1 MTIDV
6 ETRIVAQWATIYDA
20 VYTTDGSNDEPDF
33 AGWRSSITGENYT
46 AAETAEWLD
55 GTVSGVRD
63 LLPASGPRRVLD
75 VGAGSGLVVRELV
88 STVDSYVAVDISAT
102 AVERMRRTYGA
113 RPGTRF
119 LVRAADE
126 IADLGPADSPF
137 DVVVFNSVIHHFPGV
152 EYLRRVIAGAAAAG
166 RTVFLGDVHSLPLR
180 DALRL
185 CALAVRAPGP
195 LTAGRIRTWLDGQHA
210 RERELVLD
218 PGFFVD
224 VAAEHGLVADV
235 RLKPGR
241 HGTEMNLVRYDVRLL
256 APTGRI
262 LDPATLPKIPWPGGF
277 ERTPHVLTGVPHPG
291 LTPSVRA
298 LETVRRLDS
307 AEPVDVTAL
316 VGSPGEGVA
325 PADLRAEA
333 ERHGLTCYCVP
344 STVPGRYD
352 AVVAPGRWDGV
363 AWTTP
368 PPDGR
373 PAANEPAA
381 QH

>member
-1 MTIDV
+1 MTVDV
-6 ETRIVAQWATIYDA
+6 ETRIVSQWATIYDA
-20 VYTTDGSNDEPDF
+20 VYTTDGSSDEPDF

-46 AAETAEWLD
+46 EAETAEWLD
-55 GTVSGVRD
+55 GTVAEIRA
-63 LLPASGPRRVLD
+63 LRPRRVLD
-75 VGAGSGLVVRELV
+75 VGAGSGLVVRELL
-88 STVDSYVAVDISAT
+88 STVDEYVAVDISAT
-102 AVERMRRTYGA
+102 AVERMSRTYGS

-126 IADLGPADSPF
+126 IADLGPA

-152 EYLRRVIAGAAAAG
+152 EYLRRVIDRATSVG

-195 LTAGRIRTWLDGQHA
+195 LTAGQVRGWLDNQNA
-210 RERELVLD
+210 RERELILD

-241 HGTEMNLVRYDVRLL
+241 HGTEMNLFRYDVRLRP
-256 APTGRI
+256 PTDRL
-262 LDPATLPKIPWPGGF
+262 LDPASLR
-277 ERTPHVLTGVPHPG
+277 RTPWRGAVEFVPQVLTGIPHPG
-291 LTPSVRA
+291 LLPSVRA
-298 LETVRRLDS
+298 LETVRTLDPS
-307 AEPVDVTAL
+307 APVDVAGLLTEPA
-316 VGSPGEGVA
+316 EGIA
-325 PADLRAEA
+325 PADLRADV

-344 STVPGRYD
+344 STEPGRYD
-352 AVVAPGRWDGV
+352 AVIAEGRWDGV
-363 AWTTP
+363 TRTSDPAG
-368 PPDGR
+368 DR
-373 PAANEPAA
+373 PAANRPAL